1 MLIHSLSASNFRKY
15 ESLELTDLPQQGVI
29 TVSGLNESGK
39 SSIGEVICFALFER
53 TFNLDGENLQKL
65 IRWDTK
71 SASVEL
77 ILTDNEQQQYIIER
91 HIDQHGKL
99 RAKLSKQVKEDVIA
113 AGSED
118 VNRKLVELLGYDYAT
133 FADSFYLAAQDLSN
147 PTPDSN
153 SIKQMAGI
161 GEYARISDE
170 LEQDNAEHQQV
181 IDELMPEIAQSSKAL
196 DDLNLDETWLP
207 ELVDAREVVETESA
221 QKQAFNGQLAEF
233 SSLYNHQQ
241 KQHKTTRNYWR
252 FFNLLS
258 WIIVPLMLIAWGVWI
273 LYNFF
278 PEQVDT
284 LEQSPTVSQYLPT
297 VSQWVSEWGFV
308 GTMGLVLFASFILL
322 LKWLNEHKAEYQ
334 QDQAYQLSQTLDQAQ
349 QHSQRSLDTLM
360 TARLRSSLQGKV
372 QPQSA
377 LSSPPQDD
385 QQRLYKLAEQ
395 CKNFTADGNEIANT
409 TQRLR
414 DTLDQQQ
421 RDLIKLHEPLQ
432 LQIIE
437 EKRRSDEAGVIRSSL
452 MELRQAVNT
461 HQQHIDTQT
470 IGIDLLKRASDA
482 LIADFNTSVT
492 ERSQTTM
499 PRFTGNRYKQIRI
512 NKDLLVHVYSDE
524 KMDWIDFD
532 ELSSGTQ
539 RQILLAVR
547 IAMSEQLALN
557 TDNLTQFI
565 FLDEPFTYFDQD
577 RTKASLEALP
587 KLSEVVSQVWIVAQE
602 FPKGSHSDKAIN
614 CPATG
619 QHSLTA

>member
-181 IDELMPEIAQSSKAL
+181 IDELMPEITQSSKAL

-233 SSLYNHQQ
+233 SSLYNRQQ
-241 KQHKTTRNYWR
+241 KQHRTTRNYWR

-322 LKWLNEHKAEYQ
+322 LKWLNEHKAEHQ

-385 QQRLYKLAEQ
+385 QQRLDKLAEQ

-602 FPKGSHSDKAIN
+602 FPKDSHSDKAIN

>member
-1 MLIHSLSASNFRKY
+1 MLIHSLNASNFRKY
-15 ESLELTDLPQQGVI
+15 EKLELSDLPQQGVI

-71 SASVEL
+71 GASVEL
-77 ILTDNEQQQYIIER
+77 ILTDNQQQQYIIER
-91 HIDQHGKL
+91 HIDQQGKL
-99 RAKLSKQVKEDVIA
+99 RAKLSKQIKEDVIA

-118 VNRKLVELLGYDYAT
+118 VNRKIIELLGYDYAT
-133 FADSFYLAAQDLSN
+133 FSDSFYLAAQDLSN
-147 PTPDSN
+147 PNPDSN

-170 LEQDNAEHQQV
+170 LELDNAEHQQV
-181 IDELMPEIAQSSKAL
+181 IDELAPTIMQSRKAL

-221 QKQAFNGQLAEF
+221 QKQAFNGQLAELN
-233 SSLYNHQQ
+233 SLYSQQQ
-241 KQHKTTRNYWR
+241 KQHKATRNYWR

-258 WIIVPLMLIAWGVWI
+258 WIIVPLMLIAWGIWI

-278 PEQVDT
+278 PEQVET
-284 LEQSPTVSQYLPT
+284 LQQSPTVSHYLPT
-297 VSQWVSEWGFV
+297 ISQWVAQWGFV
-308 GTMGLVLFASFILL
+308 GTMGLVLFASVILL

-334 QDQAYQLSQTLDQAQ
+334 QEQAYELSQILDQAQ
-349 QHSQRSLDTLM
+349 QHSQRSLDTLV
-360 TARLRSSLQGKV
+360 TARLRSSLRGKV

-385 QQRLYKLAEQ
+385 QQRLSKLSEQ
-395 CKNFTADGNEIANT
+395 CKSFTADSNDVANT

-421 RDLIKLHEPLQ
+421 RDLIMLHEPLQ

-437 EKRRSDEAGVIRSSL
+437 EKRRSDEAGVIRSKL
-452 MELRQAVNT
+452 MELKQT
-461 HQQHIDTQT
+461 LGIHQQQIDTQN
-470 IGIDLLKRASDA
+470 IAIDLLKRASDA
-482 LIADFNTSVT
+482 LIADFNASVT

-499 PRFTGNRYKQIRI
+499 PRFTDNRYKQIKI
-512 NKDLLVHVYSDE
+512 DKDLLVHVYSDE

-547 IAMSEQLALN
+547 IAMSEQLAKN
-557 TDNLTQFI
+557 TDNLKQFI

-577 RTKASLEALP
+577 RTKAALDALP
-587 KLSEVVSQVWIVAQE
+587 KLSDVVSQVWIVAQE
-602 FPKGSHSDKAIN
+602 FPKESHSDKAIK

-619 QHSLTA
+619 QHALTA

>member
-15 ESLELTDLPQQGVI
+15 ERLELTDLPQQGVI

-39 SSIGEVICFALFER
+39 SSIGEIICFALFER
-53 TFNLDGENLQKL
+53 TFNLDGEGLQKL

-77 ILTDNEQQQYIIER
+77 VLTDNEQQQYIIER

-99 RAKLSKQVKEDVIA
+99 RAKLSRQIKEDVIA
-113 AGSED
+113 AGSDE
-118 VNRKLVELLGYDYAT
+118 VNRKIVELLGFDYAT
-133 FADSFYLAAQDLSN
+133 FTDSFYLAAQDLSN

-170 LEQDNAEHQQV
+170 LEQDSAEHQQV
-181 IDELMPEIAQSSKAL
+181 IDELMPQITQGSKAL
-196 DDLNLDETWLP
+196 DDLKLDETWLP
-207 ELVDAREVVETESA
+207 ELVDARDVVETESA
-221 QKQAFNGQLAEF
+221 QKQAFNGQLAEL
-233 SSLYNHQQ
+233 SKLYNQQQ

-258 WIIVPLMLIAWGVWI
+258 WIIVPLMLIAWGIWI
-273 LYNFF
+273 LYSFF
-278 PEQVDT
+278 PEHVDT

-297 VSQWVSEWGFV
+297 ISQWVSEWGFI
-308 GTMGLVLFASFILL
+308 GTMGLVLLASIILL
-322 LKWLNEHKAEYQ
+322 LKWLNEHKAEHQ
-334 QDQAYQLSQTLDQAQ
+334 QDQAYQLAQTLDQAQ

-377 LSSPPQDD
+377 LSSPPHDD
-385 QQRLYKLAEQ
+385 QQRLTKLAEQ
-395 CKNFTADGNEIANT
+395 CKSLTADSEEVANT

-432 LQIIE
+432 LQITE
-437 EKRRSDEAGVIRSSL
+437 EKRRSDEAGVIRSGL
-452 MELRQAVNT
+452 MELQQAVST
-461 HQQHIDTQT
+461 HQQHIDTQN

-492 ERSQTTM
+492 ERSQSTM

-557 TDNLTQFI
+557 TDNVTQFI

-577 RTKASLEALP
+577 RTKAALEALP

-602 FPKGSHSDKAIN
+602 FPKGSHSDKVIH
-614 CPATG
+614 CPAAG
-619 QHSLTA
+619 QHTLTA

>member
-170 LEQDNAEHQQV
+170 LEQDNTEHQQV
-181 IDELMPEIAQSSKAL
+181 IDELTPEITQSSKAL

-241 KQHKTTRNYWR
+241 KQHQTTRNYWR

-258 WIIVPLMLIAWGVWI
+258 WIIVPLMLVAWGVWI

-278 PEQVDT
+278 PQQVDT

-360 TARLRSSLQGKV
+360 TARLRTSLQGKV

-377 LSSPPQDD
+377 LTSPPQDD
-385 QQRLYKLAEQ
+385 QQRLDKLAEQ

-437 EKRRSDEAGVIRSSL
+437 EKRRSDEAGVIRSGL

>member
-181 IDELMPEIAQSSKAL
+181 IDELMPEITQSSKAL

-284 LEQSPTVSQYLPT
+284 LEQSPTVSEYLPT

-322 LKWLNEHKAEYQ
+322 LKWLNEHKSEYQ

-385 QQRLYKLAEQ
+385 QQRLDKLAEQ

-437 EKRRSDEAGVIRSSL
+437 EKRRSDEAGVIRSGL

-461 HQQHIDTQT
+461 HQQHIDTQN

>member
-1 MLIHSLSASNFRKY
+1 MLIHSLSANNFRKY
-15 ESLELTDLPQQGVI
+15 ENLALTDLPQQGVI

-170 LEQDNAEHQQV
+170 LEQDNTEHQQV
-181 IDELMPEIAQSSKAL
+181 IDELMPEITQSSKAL

-241 KQHKTTRNYWR
+241 KQHQTTRNYWR

-258 WIIVPLMLIAWGVWI
+258 WIIVPLMLVAWGVWI

-278 PEQVDT
+278 PQQVDT
-284 LEQSPTVSQYLPT
+284 LKQSPTVSQYLPT

-385 QQRLYKLAEQ
+385 QQRLDKLAEQ

>member
-385 QQRLYKLAEQ
+385 QQRLDKLAEQ